1 MVAASQRRQ
10 FSIETVELCHTYS
23 TVYAIY
29 AIVRLNPKT
38 KVFIN
43 ALSILDVECP
53 ENLRLLPTRLP
64 RLSSTSALITGRHVA
79 AR

>member
-1 MVAASQRRQ
+1 MVAG
-10 FSIETVELCHTYS
+10 
-23 TVYAIY
+23 IY
-29 AIVRLNPKT
+29 AIIRLNPKA
-38 KVFIN
+38 KVFID

-53 ENLRLLPTRLP
+53 EHLRLLPTRLP